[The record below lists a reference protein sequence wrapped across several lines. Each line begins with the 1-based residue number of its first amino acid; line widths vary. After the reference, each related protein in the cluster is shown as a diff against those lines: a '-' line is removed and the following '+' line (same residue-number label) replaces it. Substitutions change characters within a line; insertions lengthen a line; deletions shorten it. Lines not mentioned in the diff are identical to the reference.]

1 MRSDNEVVNEKLRLV
16 AMVLIQRRGGN
27 DGGEGGTNCDGMA
40 PEKKKRR
47 GERGVR
53 WVESWGAALGFR
65 QFRYLALCK
74 SEPVE
79 GLGVL
84 ALALAHLLKSTKAAK
99 ACGWDKRGT
108 VIPRDDSAIGT

>member
-1 MRSDNEVVNEKLRLV
+1 M
-16 AMVLIQRRGGN
+16 
-27 DGGEGGTNCDGMA
+27 
-40 PEKKKRR
+40 
-47 GERGVR
+47 R

-84 ALALAHLLKSTKAAK
+84 ALALAHLLKSTKAARLQK
-99 ACGWDKRGT
+99 PAGGT
-108 VIPRDDSAIGT
+108 SAGRLNQEMTQL

>member
-1 MRSDNEVVNEKLRLV
+1 MMGWPLR
-16 AMVLIQRRGGN
+16 
-27 DGGEGGTNCDGMA
+27 
-40 PEKKKRR
+40 KKRR

-79 GLGVL
+79 GLAVL
-84 ALALAHLLKSTKAAK
+84 ALALAHLLKSNILRVGQA
-99 ACGWDKRGT
+99 
-108 VIPRDDSAIGT
+108 RDG